1 MPDAFLAI
9 ECSHGSGSLALRP
22 ARGAAIERR
31 AVPAPDSGNDHL
43 MAEIDALVRGAGLAP
58 RDLGAIAVS
67 HGPGGFT
74 GLRVSCATA
83 MAIADVVGCALVA
96 VPSALSVA
104 RDAAREGR
112 AADGTCAVVLAA
124 KARDAWCSEVAISG
138 GMPSLVREG
147 ILALDAIRRLPG
159 TILADLRA
167 PGAGGWAAEVPAV
180 QATWSAAACLEVGE
194 RMLAEG
200 LGVGALGLL
209 PRYPRRPEAELL
221 WETRH
226 PGGAAKE
233 R

>member
-9 ECSHGSGSLALRP
+9 ECSHGSGSVALRRAP
-22 ARGAAIERR
+22 GAPIEGR
-31 AVPAPDSGNDHL
+31 AVPAPDDGHDHL
-43 MAEIDALVRGAGLAP
+43 MAEIDSLVCGAGLSP
-58 RDLGAIAVS
+58 GDLAAIAVS

-83 MAIADVVGCALVA
+83 MAIADVTGCALVA

-112 AADGTCAVVLAA
+112 AADGTCTVVLAA
-124 KARDAWCSEVAISG
+124 KARDAWCSEVSISG
-138 GMPSLVREG
+138 GIPALVREG
-147 ILALDAIRRLPG
+147 ILALEVIRGIPG
-159 TILADLRA
+159 PILADLRGQ
-167 PGAGGWAAEVPAV
+167 GAGGWAPGLPVV

-200 LGVGALGLL
+200 PGVGALGLR

-221 WETRH
+221 WESRH